1 MTLLFIDT
9 NIPLPLRPPFQDSE
23 GRTGRAGEGRAE
35 ESARAGDVHILWGCR

>member
-23 GRTGRAGEGRAE
+23 GRAE